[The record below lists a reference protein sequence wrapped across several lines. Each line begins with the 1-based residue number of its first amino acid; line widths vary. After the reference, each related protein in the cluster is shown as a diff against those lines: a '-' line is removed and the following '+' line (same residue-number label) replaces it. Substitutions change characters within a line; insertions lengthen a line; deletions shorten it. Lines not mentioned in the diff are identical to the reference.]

1 MSTRKE
7 IADRVMAKWR
17 AEGFVIDE
25 DAEFKALMRLW
36 IAGDLSIDH
45 VRRRYMKLLV
55 ERERNARA

>member
-7 IADRVMAKWR
+7 IANRVIAKWQ

-36 IAGDLSIDH
+36 IVGDLSIDQ

>member
-1 MSTRKE
+1 
-7 IADRVMAKWR
+7 MAKWR